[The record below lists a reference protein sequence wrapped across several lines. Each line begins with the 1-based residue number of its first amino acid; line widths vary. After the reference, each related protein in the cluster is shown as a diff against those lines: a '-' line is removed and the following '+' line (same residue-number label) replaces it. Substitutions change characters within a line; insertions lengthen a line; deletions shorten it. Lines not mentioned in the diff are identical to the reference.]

1 LRDIAIEALFIT
13 HGHWD
18 HIGDDHLFKKDGAK
32 VYVHRDDRM
41 VVEHPDI
48 IVLFAGSNMGLT
60 PCMVDYAIGDD
71 FYFNVAGVDLHS
83 NHVRGHSPGGA
94 VFYIKCAGV
103 AFVGDTLF
111 RDGIGRCDLPGGN
124 EETLISGI
132 KEKILSL
139 PGDTIIIPGHSR
151 FTTVEYERENNE
163 YLR

>member
-1 LRDIAIEALFIT
+1 MAVA
-13 HGHWD
+13 
-18 HIGDDHLFKKDGAK
+18 
-32 VYVHRDDRM
+32 
-41 VVEHPDI
+41 HPDI

-71 FYFNVAGVDLHS
+71 FYFNVAGVTFIPIMS
-83 NHVRGHSPGGA
+83 A

-103 AFVGDTLF
+103 AFVGGTLF